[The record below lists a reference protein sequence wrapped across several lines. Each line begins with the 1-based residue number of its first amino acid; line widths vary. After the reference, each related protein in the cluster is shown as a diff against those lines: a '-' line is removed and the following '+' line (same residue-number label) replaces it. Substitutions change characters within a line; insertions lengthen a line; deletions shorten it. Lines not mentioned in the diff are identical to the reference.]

1 MKLVLTVLML
11 SPTIWAITDS
21 YRRPTLSGRQKA
33 GWMIGLMLGSLTPFV
48 LLAPF
53 TYLVAVV
60 KKAKNHPAH
69 GPMIGHRRRA
79 RAK

>member
-1 MKLVLTVLML
+1 LKLVLTVLML
-11 SPTIWAITDS
+11 SPTIWAMTDT
-21 YRRPTLSGRQKA
+21 YRRPSLSGRQKA

-48 LLAPF
+48 LLVPF
-53 TYLVAVV
+53 TYMVAVV
-60 KKAKNHPAH
+60 KKTNRHPDH